1 MEITLTSHRTRLAL
15 AALLATFA
23 ALVLT
28 GCVVTRTVEEGTDS
42 GPEVTADTVVNVSA
56 FEFGYTL
63 SATEVEAGTIQFVLV
78 NDGGMAH
85 DLVLEDGT
93 GGATSVIGAGET
105 DDFTV
110 TLEPGTYTLYCSV
123 GNHRAQGMEVQITV
137 S

>member
-1 MEITLTSHRTRLAL
+1 MGISLATRAAGAALA
-15 AALLATFA
+15 AALLAGCIA
-23 ALVLT
+23 SVEQT
-28 GCVVTRTVEEGTDS
+28 GDPE
-42 GPEVTADTVVNVSA
+42 PEVAVDTVVNVSA

-63 SATEVEAGTIQFVLV
+63 SATEVEAGGIQFVLV
-78 NDGGMAH
+78 NDGAMSH
-85 DLVLEDGT
+85 DLVLEDGP